1 VTELTRAATAVVAQR
16 YGRAPRRTI
25 AAGVSNGGYLV
36 RWQLENHPEL
46 YVPHP

>member
-1 VTELTRAATAVVAQR
+1 VTKLTRAATAVVAQR
-16 YGRAPRRTI
+16 YRRAPRRTI

-46 YVPHP
+46 YVPQP